1 MALFA
6 LVLIFNSML
15 FIEHSK
21 PEIHNNKTFFIPNK
35 KLTLIK
41 NIVNPFVKFYVPYLI
56 MVGLNIKVVLRLRQS
71 KKQASRGI
79 QKRGTLSNV
88 SKFTVSTILID
99 LIYLV
104 FKAPLTFFQI
114 YSNVYRAI
122 TGHFVTESF
131 DLIWNVFLEFPITYS
146 ALLVFIFILFNRLFR
161 KEILSFFR
169 FNRFNRFST

>member
-6 LVLIFNSML
+6 LVLILNSML

-21 PEIHNNKTFFIPNK
+21 PEIHNNKTFFTSNK
-35 KLTLIK
+35 KVILVK
-41 NIVNPFVKFYVPYLI
+41 NILNPFVKFHIPYFI
-56 MVGLNIKVVLRLRQS
+56 MVGLNIKVVLRLRES

-79 QKRGTLSNV
+79 QRRGTLTNL

-122 TGHFVTESF
+122 TGHFVNESF

-161 KEILSFFR
+161 NEILSFFR
-169 FNRFNRFST
+169 FNRFST

>member
-1 MALFA
+1 MALSA
-6 LVLIFNSML
+6 MVLILNSML

-21 PEIHNNKTFFIPNK
+21 TEIQNNRTVYISNK
-35 KLTLIK
+35 KVTLVK
-41 NIVNPFVKFYVPYLI
+41 NILNPLVKFYIPYFI
-56 MVGLNIKVVLRLRQS
+56 MVGLNIKVVLRLRES
-71 KKQASRGI
+71 KKQASSGI
-79 QKRGTLSNV
+79 RRRGTLTNL

-99 LIYLV
+99 LIYLI

-114 YSNVYRAI
+114 YSNVYRAV

-161 KEILSFFR
+161 NEILSFFR
-169 FNRFNRFST
+169 FNRFTT